1 MSLRFETPCPGSD
14 TWVCPDPHAV
24 LVPAQ
29 LPVGQSRQQH
39 LSAHWQGQPVTKLGL
54 LCPEHHMANH
64 RPVSQQPSLTRRK
77 HRAAALSLD
86 TQYGPACRPGSEQSS
101 VLFQNSSAGE
111 HLYCVK
117 ESRRLLTK
125 KCLYFKPLNTSTAQ
139 ALTLYFG
146 LITHVCELQDTLPS
160 HCLLLRRQLSLCHS
174 LFSLTSLKVT

>member
-1 MSLRFETPCPGSD
+1 MD
-14 TWVCPDPHAV
+14 Q
-24 LVPAQ
+24 PADQ
-29 LPVGQSRQQH
+29 GLSR
-39 LSAHWQGQPVTKLGL
+39 
-54 LCPEHHMANH
+54 
-64 RPVSQQPSLTRRK
+64 
-77 HRAAALSLD
+77 ALSML
-86 TQYGPACRPGSEQSS
+86 
-101 VLFQNSSAGE
+101 LQNSSAGE

-146 LITHVCELQDTLPS
+146 LITHVRELQDTLPS